1 MDDEIKHFTKDF
13 SQILLLVLFSNY
25 GAGCPLGGG
34 GVVEVIGL
42 VLLVVDREDGA
53 AGAAATVA
61 EQVLE
66 EAEDFVHLCGVLATE
81 KEQN

>member
-1 MDDEIKHFTKDF
+1 MP
-13 SQILLLVLFSNY
+13 SWWRR
-25 GAGCPLGGG
+25 
-34 GVVEVIGL
+34 VVEVIGL

-66 EAEDFVHLCGVLATE
+66 EAEDCVHLCGVLATE